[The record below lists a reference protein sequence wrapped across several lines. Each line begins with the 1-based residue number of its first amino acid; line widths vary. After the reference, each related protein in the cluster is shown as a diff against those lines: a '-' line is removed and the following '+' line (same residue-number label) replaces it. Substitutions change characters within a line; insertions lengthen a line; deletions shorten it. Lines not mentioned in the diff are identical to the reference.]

1 MRKKSNTIIKIST
14 VYTAR
19 TYSIKMSSDV
29 NLASTKDESPKPGL
43 GEREGDVDSN
53 NRYTGDQKDI
63 ITDTN
68 TETTPQCTE
77 HDCIDDEDQYK
88 FECKK
93 CHRLVHYKCT
103 KLAPYQIA
111 LFMTKGYQ
119 RYICVKCVN
128 IPDCLN
134 NYRLVG
140 ITDKTDTVHKSLVEK
155 LRIVIEDKDKIISS
169 MRDTQKNLRATDK

>member
-1 MRKKSNTIIKIST
+1 
-14 VYTAR
+14 
-19 TYSIKMSSDV
+19 MSSDV

-53 NRYTGDQKDI
+53 NSYTGEHKDN

-93 CHRLVHYKCT
+93 MPPFSALQNSLHT
-103 KLAPYQIA
+103 KSH
-111 LFMTKGYQ
+111 F
-119 RYICVKCVN
+119 R
-128 IPDCLN
+128 
-134 NYRLVG
+134 
-140 ITDKTDTVHKSLVEK
+140 DK
-155 LRIVIEDKDKIISS
+155 RISKIH
-169 MRDTQKNLRATDK
+169 LY